1 MKRLTFTKY
10 FNTNKLFYPLQG
22 SIAVISFKAIFQ
34 DPEIITL
41 PDEAMILLNSEKT
54 EKNAQKFMI
63 QPGSYTFSQLSQ
75 AISEKIPQVKIT
87 NENELKTVI
96 LSVEKGYTATI
107 SQNLLTLLGFN
118 IKTSDKLTGK
128 YIVPPSIPK
137 VLPKKVS
144 LYCEEIDG
152 IFNEIDGQPSQQLCS
167 IDVDNNTASCSPI
180 NPIFL
185 PFLSNEPVYN
195 LHFKLYDENENEIIP
210 KTFFL
215 MLYNK
220 Q

>member
-34 DPEIITL
+34 DPKIITL
-41 PDEAMILLNSEKT
+41 ADEAMILVNSEKT

-63 QPGSYTFSQLSQ
+63 QPGSYTFSKLSQ

-87 NENELKTVI
+87 DENELKTI
-96 LSVEKGYTATI
+96 LSVEQGYTATI
-107 SQNLLTLLGFN
+107 SQNLLKKLGFN
-118 IKTSDKLTGK
+118 IKNSNELTGK
-128 YIVPPSIPK
+128 YMAKPK
-137 VLPKKVS
+137 VLPKSVS
-144 LYCEEIDG
+144 LNCEEING
-152 IFNEIDGQPSQQLCS
+152 IYNEIDGQPSQQLCS

-185 PFLSNEPVYN
+185 PFLSNEPVYT
-195 LHFKLYDENENEIIP
+195 LHFKLVDENGNELIP
-210 KTFFL
+210 KTFYL

-220 Q
+220 

>member
-1 MKRLTFTKY
+1 MMKRLTFTKY

-34 DPEIITL
+34 DPEILTL
-41 PDEAMILLNSEKT
+41 PDEAMILVNSEKT

-63 QPGSYTFSQLSQ
+63 PSGSYTFSQLSQ

-128 YIVPPSIPK
+128 YIVPPTTSK

-144 LYCEEIDG
+144 LNCQEING
-152 IFNEIDGQPSQQLCS
+152 IFNEIDCQPRSNYVASMLIIIQLA
-167 IDVDNNTASCSPI
+167 VV
-180 NPIFL
+180 L
-185 PFLSNEPVYN
+185 
-195 LHFKLYDENENEIIP
+195 
-210 KTFFL
+210 
-215 MLYNK
+215 
-220 Q
+220 